1 MKKYNFLMAGV
12 AVLYVVL
19 AVCTGWILHG
29 QREQT
34 TMEYKVEIN
43 NLMTMLSLGTA
54 PEKLPLQDCVYV
66 KQVRFLSAEDAA
78 DQERQQGFFAGQNQY
93 ETMTKPLSVQGEWKG
108 YLCFDYR
115 MPGKENFIVWYE
127 VILAVLCAAVLGIL
141 WYVRKRMLEPFWRL
155 SNMPYELAKGHLR
168 GELPESREKY
178 FGRFIWGISMLR
190 DTLQSAR
197 KRELQLAGEK
207 KTLILSISH
216 DIKIP
221 LSAIKLQA
229 RRIYEGLVTDE
240 EERRACG
247 RSIEQHAD
255 EIEQFV
261 RKIME
266 ASGDQILSIEVENS
280 EFYLKDYVNQIK
292 EIYQPKCSQSMVDL
306 QVAKYENHLLKGDLD
321 RAVEVMENLLEN
333 ALKYGD
339 GRRIRIS
346 FYEEDY
352 CQVIEV
358 FNTGEAVNRQEIPHL
373 FDSFFRGS
381 NAKGKDGNGLGL
393 YICRQI
399 MLKMGGDIFVQTK
412 EDGMSF
418 CLVFAQ

>member
-1 MKKYNFLMAGV
+1 MAGV

-43 NLMTMLSLGTA
+43 DLMTMLSRGT
-54 PEKLPLQDCVYV
+54 ELERLPLQDCVYV

-78 DQERQQGFFAGQNQY
+78 DQERQQAFFAGQNQY

-108 YLCFDYR
+108 YLCFDYQIPR
-115 MPGKENFIVWYE
+115 SENLIVWYE
-127 VILAVLCAAVLGIL
+127 GILAVLCAAVLGIL

-229 RRIYEGLVTDE
+229 RRIYEGVVTDE

-280 EFYLKDYVNQIK
+280 EFYLKDYVNQIR
-292 EIYQPKCSQSMVDL
+292 EIYQPICSQSMVDL

>member
-43 NLMTMLSLGTA
+43 DLMMMLSRGT
-54 PEKLPLQDCVYV
+54 ELERLPLQDCVYV

-78 DQERQQGFFAGQNQY
+78 DQERQQAFFAGQNQY

-115 MPGKENFIVWYE
+115 MPGTENFIVWYE

-190 DTLQSAR
+190 DTLQSAK

-280 EFYLKDYVNQIK
+280 EFYLKDYVNQIR
-292 EIYQPKCSQSMVDL
+292 EIYQPICSQSMVDL

-352 CQVIEV
+352 CQVIKV

>member
-1 MKKYNFLMAGV
+1 MAGV
-12 AVLYVVL
+12 VVLYVVL

-43 NLMTMLSLGTA
+43 DLMTMLSLGTA

-78 DQERQQGFFAGQNQY
+78 DQERQQAFFAGQNQY

-115 MPGKENFIVWYE
+115 MPGTENFIVWYE

-292 EIYQPKCSQSMVDL
+292 EIYQPKCSQSMVEL

>member
-12 AVLYVVL
+12 VVLYVLV
-19 AVCTGWILHG
+19 AVCTGWILHSR
-29 QREQT
+29 REQT

-43 NLMTMLSLGTA
+43 DLMTMLSRGTEL
-54 PEKLPLQDCVYV
+54 EKLPLQDCVYV
-66 KQVRFLSAEDAA
+66 KQVRFLSAEDAEN
-78 DQERQQGFFAGQNQY
+78 QERQQAFFAGRNQY
-93 ETMTKPLSVQGEWKG
+93 ETMTKPLSVRDEWKG
-108 YLCFDYR
+108 YLCFDYQIPR
-115 MPGKENFIVWYE
+115 SENLIVWYE
-127 VILAVLCAAVLGIL
+127 GILAVLCAAVLGIL

-155 SNMPYELAKGHLR
+155 SSMPYELAKGHLR

-280 EFYLKDYVNQIK
+280 EFYLKDYVNQIR
-292 EIYQPKCSQSMVDL
+292 EIYQPICSQSMVDL

>member
-1 MKKYNFLMAGV
+1 MAGV
-12 AVLYVVL
+12 VVLYVLV
-19 AVCTGWILHG
+19 AVCTGWILHSR
-29 QREQT
+29 REQT

-43 NLMTMLSLGTA
+43 DLMTMLSRGT
-54 PEKLPLQDCVYV
+54 ELERLPLQDCVYV

-78 DQERQQGFFAGQNQY
+78 DQERQQAFFAGQNQY

-115 MPGKENFIVWYE
+115 MPGTENFIVWYE

-280 EFYLKDYVNQIK
+280 EFYLKDYVNQIR
-292 EIYQPKCSQSMVDL
+292 EIYQPICSQSMVDL

>member
-12 AVLYVVL
+12 VVLYVLV
-19 AVCTGWILHG
+19 AVCTGWILHSR
-29 QREQT
+29 REQT

-43 NLMTMLSLGTA
+43 DLMTMLSRGTEL
-54 PEKLPLQDCVYV
+54 EKLPLQDCVYV
-66 KQVRFLSAEDAA
+66 KQVRFLSAEDAEN
-78 DQERQQGFFAGQNQY
+78 QERQQAFFAGRNQY
-93 ETMTKPLSVQGEWKG
+93 ETMTKPLSVRDEWKG
-108 YLCFDYR
+108 YLCFDYQIPR
-115 MPGKENFIVWYE
+115 SENLIVWYE
-127 VILAVLCAAVLGIL
+127 GILAVLCVAVLGIL

-155 SNMPYELAKGHLR
+155 SSMPYELAKGHLR

-197 KRELQLAGEK
+197 KRELQLAREK

-266 ASGDQILSIEVENS
+266 AFSDQILSIEVENS
-280 EFYLKDYVNQIK
+280 EFYLGDYVNRIK

-306 QVAKYENHLLKGDLD
+306 QIAKYENHLLKGDLD

-399 MLKMGGDIFVQTK
+399 MLKMSGDIFVQTK
-412 EDGMSF
+412 QDGMSF

>member
-12 AVLYVVL
+12 VVLYVLV
-19 AVCTGWILHG
+19 AVCTGWILHSR
-29 QREQT
+29 REQT

-43 NLMTMLSLGTA
+43 DLMTMLSRGTEL
-54 PEKLPLQDCVYV
+54 EKLPLQDCVYV
-66 KQVRFLSAEDAA
+66 KQVRFLSAEDAEN
-78 DQERQQGFFAGQNQY
+78 QERQQAFFAGRNQY
-93 ETMTKPLSVQGEWKG
+93 ETMTKPLSVRDEWKG
-108 YLCFDYR
+108 YLCFDYQIPR
-115 MPGKENFIVWYE
+115 SENLIVWYE
-127 VILAVLCAAVLGIL
+127 GILAVLCAAVLGIL

-197 KRELQLAGEK
+197 KRELQLAREK

-229 RRIYEGLVTDE
+229 RKIYEGLVTDE

-266 ASGDQILSIEVENS
+266 AFSDQILSIEVENS
-280 EFYLKDYVNQIK
+280 EFYLGDYVNRIK
-292 EIYQPKCSQSMVDL
+292 EIYTPKCSQSMVDL
-306 QVAKYENHLLKGDLD
+306 QIAKYENHLLKGDLE

-339 GRRIRIS
+339 GRQIRIS

-358 FNTGEAVNRQEIPHL
+358 FNTGEVVSRQEIPHL

-381 NAKGKDGNGLGL
+381 NAKGKEGNGLGL

-399 MLKMGGDIFVQTK
+399 MLKMSGDIFVQTK
-412 EDGMSF
+412 QDGMSF

>member
-29 QREQT
+29 QKEQT

-78 DQERQQGFFAGQNQY
+78 DQERQQAFFAGQNQY

-247 RSIEQHAD
+247 RSIEQHAE

-280 EFYLKDYVNQIK
+280 EFYLKDYVNQIR
-292 EIYQPKCSQSMVDL
+292 EIYQPKCSQSMVEL

>member
-1 MKKYNFLMAGV
+1 MAGV

-43 NLMTMLSLGTA
+43 DLMTMLSRGT
-54 PEKLPLQDCVYV
+54 ELERLPLQDCVYV

-78 DQERQQGFFAGQNQY
+78 DQERQQAFFAGQNQY

-197 KRELQLAGEK
+197 KRELQLAGEE

-292 EIYQPKCSQSMVDL
+292 EIYQPKCSQSMVEL

>member
-1 MKKYNFLMAGV
+1 MAGV
-12 AVLYVVL
+12 VVWYVLV
-19 AVCTGWILHG
+19 AICTGWILHSR
-29 QREQT
+29 REQT

-43 NLMTMLSLGTA
+43 DLMTMLSRGTA
-54 PEKLPLQDCVYV
+54 LEKLPLQDCVYV
-66 KQVRFLSAEDAA
+66 KQVRFLSAEDAEN
-78 DQERQQGFFAGQNQY
+78 QERQQAFFAGRNQY
-93 ETMTKPLSVQGEWKG
+93 ETMTKPLSVRDEWKG
-108 YLCFDYR
+108 YLCFDYQIPR
-115 MPGKENFIVWYE
+115 SENLIVWYE
-127 VILAVLCAAVLGIL
+127 GILAVLCAAVLGIL

-155 SNMPYELAKGHLR
+155 SSMPYELAKGHLR

-197 KRELQLAGEK
+197 KRELQLAREK

-280 EFYLKDYVNQIK
+280 EFYLVDYVNRIK

-306 QVAKYENHLLKGDLD
+306 QIAKYENHLLKGDLE

-339 GRRIRIS
+339 GRQIRIS

-358 FNTGEAVNRQEIPHL
+358 YNTGEVVSRQEIPHL

-381 NAKGKDGNGLGL
+381 NAKGKEGNGLGL

-399 MLKMGGDIFVQTK
+399 MLKMSGDIFVQTK
-412 EDGMSF
+412 QDGMSF

>member
-43 NLMTMLSLGTA
+43 DLMTMLSRGTA
-54 PEKLPLQDCVYV
+54 LEKLPLQDCVYV

-78 DQERQQGFFAGQNQY
+78 DQERQQAFFAGQNQY

-115 MPGKENFIVWYE
+115 MPGTENFIVWYE

-292 EIYQPKCSQSMVDL
+292 EIYQPKCSQSMVEL

-339 GRRIRIS
+339 GRRIQIS

>member
-43 NLMTMLSLGTA
+43 DLMTMLSRGT
-54 PEKLPLQDCVYV
+54 ELERLPLQDCVYV

-78 DQERQQGFFAGQNQY
+78 DQERQQAFFAGQNQY

-115 MPGKENFIVWYE
+115 MPGTENFIVWYE

-280 EFYLKDYVNQIK
+280 EFYLKDYVNQIR
-292 EIYQPKCSQSMVDL
+292 EIYQPICSQSMVDL

>member
-12 AVLYVVL
+12 VVLYVLV
-19 AVCTGWILHG
+19 AVCTGWILHSR
-29 QREQT
+29 REQT

-43 NLMTMLSLGTA
+43 DLMTMLSRGT
-54 PEKLPLQDCVYV
+54 ELERLPLQDCVYV

-78 DQERQQGFFAGQNQY
+78 DQERQQAFFAGQNQY

-115 MPGKENFIVWYE
+115 MPGTENFIVWYE

-280 EFYLKDYVNQIK
+280 EFYLKDYVNQIR
-292 EIYQPKCSQSMVDL
+292 EIYQPICSQSMVDL

>member
-12 AVLYVVL
+12 VVLYVLV
-19 AVCTGWILHG
+19 AVCTGWILHSR
-29 QREQT
+29 REQT

-43 NLMTMLSLGTA
+43 DLMTMLSRGTEL
-54 PEKLPLQDCVYV
+54 EKLPLQDCVYV
-66 KQVRFLSAEDAA
+66 KQVRFLSAEDAEN
-78 DQERQQGFFAGQNQY
+78 QERQQAFFAGRNQY
-93 ETMTKPLSVQGEWKG
+93 ETMTKPLSVRDEWKG
-108 YLCFDYR
+108 YLCFDYQIPR
-115 MPGKENFIVWYE
+115 SENLIVWYE
-127 VILAVLCAAVLGIL
+127 GILAVLCAAVLGIL

-155 SNMPYELAKGHLR
+155 SSMPYELAKGHLR

-197 KRELQLAGEK
+197 KRELQIAREK

-280 EFYLKDYVNQIK
+280 EFYLGDYVNRIK
-292 EIYQPKCSQSMVDL
+292 EIYTPKCSQSMVDL
-306 QVAKYENHLLKGDLD
+306 QIAKYENHLLKGDLE

-381 NAKGKDGNGLGL
+381 NAKGKEGNGLGL

-399 MLKMGGDIFVQTK
+399 MLKMDGDIFVQTK
-412 EDGMSF
+412 QDGMSF

>member
-1 MKKYNFLMAGV
+1 MAGV

-43 NLMTMLSLGTA
+43 DLMTMLSRGT
-54 PEKLPLQDCVYV
+54 ELERLPLQDCVYV

-78 DQERQQGFFAGQNQY
+78 DQERQQAFFAGQNQY
-93 ETMTKPLSVQGEWKG
+93 ETMTKPLSVRDEWKG
-108 YLCFDYR
+108 YLCFDYQIPR
-115 MPGKENFIVWYE
+115 SENLIVWYE
-127 VILAVLCAAVLGIL
+127 GILAVLCAAVLGIL

-155 SNMPYELAKGHLR
+155 SSMPYELAKGHLR

-197 KRELQLAGEK
+197 KRELQLAREK

-280 EFYLKDYVNQIK
+280 EFYLGDYVNRIK
-292 EIYQPKCSQSMVDL
+292 EIYTPKCSQSMVDL
-306 QVAKYENHLLKGDLD
+306 QIAKYENHLLKGDLE

-339 GRRIRIS
+339 GRQIRIS

-358 FNTGEAVNRQEIPHL
+358 FNTGEVVSRQEIPHL

-381 NAKGKDGNGLGL
+381 NAKGKEGNGLGL

-399 MLKMGGDIFVQTK
+399 MLKMDGDIFVQTK
-412 EDGMSF
+412 QDGMSF

>member
-43 NLMTMLSLGTA
+43 DLMTMLSRGT
-54 PEKLPLQDCVYV
+54 ELERLPLQDCVYV

-78 DQERQQGFFAGQNQY
+78 DQERQQAFFAGQNQY

-115 MPGKENFIVWYE
+115 MPGTENFIVWYE

-280 EFYLKDYVNQIK
+280 EFYLKDYVNQIR
-292 EIYQPKCSQSMVDL
+292 EIYQPICSQSMVDL

-381 NAKGKDGNGLGL
+381 NAKGKEGNGLGL

>member
-12 AVLYVVL
+12 VVWYVLV
-19 AVCTGWILHG
+19 AVCTGWILHSR
-29 QREQT
+29 REQT

-43 NLMTMLSLGTA
+43 DLMTMLSRGT
-54 PEKLPLQDCVYV
+54 ELERLPLQDCVYV

-78 DQERQQGFFAGQNQY
+78 DQERQQAFFAGQNQY
-93 ETMTKPLSVQGEWKG
+93 ETMTKPLSVRDEWKG
-108 YLCFDYR
+108 YLCFDYQIPR
-115 MPGKENFIVWYE
+115 SENLIVWYE
-127 VILAVLCAAVLGIL
+127 GILAVLCAAVLGIL

-155 SNMPYELAKGHLR
+155 SSMPYELAKGHLR

-197 KRELQLAGEK
+197 KRELQLAREK

-280 EFYLKDYVNQIK
+280 EFYLGDYVNRIK
-292 EIYQPKCSQSMVDL
+292 EIYTPKCSQSMVDL
-306 QVAKYENHLLKGDLD
+306 QIAKYENHLLKGDLE

-339 GRRIRIS
+339 GRQIRIS

-358 FNTGEAVNRQEIPHL
+358 FNTGEVVSRQEIPHL

-381 NAKGKDGNGLGL
+381 NAKGKEGNGLGL

-399 MLKMGGDIFVQTK
+399 MLKMDGDIFVQTK
-412 EDGMSF
+412 QDGMSF

>member
-1 MKKYNFLMAGV
+1 MAGV

-43 NLMTMLSLGTA
+43 DLMMMLSRGT
-54 PEKLPLQDCVYV
+54 ELERLPLQDCVYV

-78 DQERQQGFFAGQNQY
+78 DQERQQAFFAGQNQY

-115 MPGKENFIVWYE
+115 MPGTENFIVWYE

-190 DTLQSAR
+190 DTLQSAK
-197 KRELQLAGEK
+197 KRELKLAGEK

-247 RSIEQHAD
+247 RSIERHAD

-280 EFYLKDYVNQIK
+280 EFYLKDYVNQIR
-292 EIYQPKCSQSMVDL
+292 EIYQPICSQSMVDL

-352 CQVIEV
+352 CQVIKV
-358 FNTGEAVNRQEIPHL
+358 FNTGEAVDRQEIPHL

>member
-1 MKKYNFLMAGV
+1 
-12 AVLYVVL
+12 
-19 AVCTGWILHG
+19 
-29 QREQT
+29 
-34 TMEYKVEIN
+34 
-43 NLMTMLSLGTA
+43 
-54 PEKLPLQDCVYV
+54 
-66 KQVRFLSAEDAA
+66 
-78 DQERQQGFFAGQNQY
+78 
-93 ETMTKPLSVQGEWKG
+93 MTKPLSVQGEWKG

-115 MPGKENFIVWYE
+115 MPGTENFIVWYE

-190 DTLQSAR
+190 DTLQSAK
-197 KRELQLAGEK
+197 KRELKLAGEK

-280 EFYLKDYVNQIK
+280 EFYLKDYVNQIR
-292 EIYQPKCSQSMVDL
+292 EIYQPICSQSMVDL

-352 CQVIEV
+352 CQVIKV

>member
-54 PEKLPLQDCVYV
+54 LEKLPLQDCVYV

-78 DQERQQGFFAGQNQY
+78 DQERQQDFFAGQNQY

>member
-1 MKKYNFLMAGV
+1 MAGV
-12 AVLYVVL
+12 VVLYVVL

-43 NLMTMLSLGTA
+43 DLMTMLSRGTA
-54 PEKLPLQDCVYV
+54 LEKLPLQDCVYV

-78 DQERQQGFFAGQNQY
+78 DQERQQAFFAGQNQY

-292 EIYQPKCSQSMVDL
+292 EIYQPKCSQSMVEL

>member
-43 NLMTMLSLGTA
+43 DLMMMLSRGT
-54 PEKLPLQDCVYV
+54 ELERLPLQDCVYV

-78 DQERQQGFFAGQNQY
+78 DQERQQAFFAGQNQY

-115 MPGKENFIVWYE
+115 MPGKEKFIVWYE
-127 VILAVLCAAVLGIL
+127 VILPVLCAAVLGIL

-229 RRIYEGLVTDE
+229 RRIYEGVVTDE

-247 RSIEQHAD
+247 RSIEQHAE

-280 EFYLKDYVNQIK
+280 EFYLKDYVNQIR
-292 EIYQPKCSQSMVDL
+292 EIYQPKCSQSMVEL

>member
-43 NLMTMLSLGTA
+43 DLMTMLSRGT
-54 PEKLPLQDCVYV
+54 ELERLPLQDCVYV

-78 DQERQQGFFAGQNQY
+78 DQERQQAFFAGQNQY

-115 MPGKENFIVWYE
+115 MPGTENFIVWYE

-280 EFYLKDYVNQIK
+280 EFYLVDYVNRIK
-292 EIYQPKCSQSMVDL
+292 EIYTPKCSQSMVDL
-306 QVAKYENHLLKGDLD
+306 QIAKYENHLLKGDLE

-339 GRRIRIS
+339 GRQIRIS

-358 FNTGEAVNRQEIPHL
+358 FNTGEVVSRQEIPHL

-381 NAKGKDGNGLGL
+381 NAKGKEGNGLGL

-399 MLKMGGDIFVQTK
+399 MLKMDGDIFVQTK
-412 EDGMSF
+412 QDGMSF

>member
-12 AVLYVVL
+12 VVWYVLV
-19 AVCTGWILHG
+19 AVCTGWILHSR
-29 QREQT
+29 REQT

-43 NLMTMLSLGTA
+43 DLMTMLSQGTA
-54 PEKLPLQDCVYV
+54 LEKLPLQDCVYV
-66 KQVRFLSAEDAA
+66 KQVRFLSAEDAEN
-78 DQERQQGFFAGQNQY
+78 QERQQAFFAGRNQY
-93 ETMTKPLSVQGEWKG
+93 ETMTKPLSVRDEWKG
-108 YLCFDYR
+108 YLCFDYQIPR
-115 MPGKENFIVWYE
+115 SENLIVWYE
-127 VILAVLCAAVLGIL
+127 GILAVLCAAVLGIL
-141 WYVRKRMLEPFWRL
+141 WYVRKRILEPFWRL

-197 KRELQLAGEK
+197 KRELQLAREK

-266 ASGDQILSIEVENS
+266 AFSDQILSIEVENS
-280 EFYLKDYVNQIK
+280 EFYLGDYVNRIK
-292 EIYQPKCSQSMVDL
+292 EIYTPKCSQSMVDL
-306 QVAKYENHLLKGDLD
+306 QIAKYENHLLKGDLE

-339 GRRIRIS
+339 GRQIRIS

-358 FNTGEAVNRQEIPHL
+358 FNTGEVVSRQEIPHL

-381 NAKGKDGNGLGL
+381 NAKGKEGNGLGL

-399 MLKMGGDIFVQTK
+399 MLKMSGDIFVQTK
-412 EDGMSF
+412 QDGMSF

>member
-78 DQERQQGFFAGQNQY
+78 DQERQQAFFAGQNQY

-247 RSIEQHAD
+247 RSIEQHAE

-280 EFYLKDYVNQIK
+280 EFYLKDYVNQIR
-292 EIYQPKCSQSMVDL
+292 EIYQPKCSQSMVEL

>member
-43 NLMTMLSLGTA
+43 DLMTMLSRGT
-54 PEKLPLQDCVYV
+54 ELERLPLQDCVYV

-78 DQERQQGFFAGQNQY
+78 DQERQQAFFAGQNQY

-197 KRELQLAGEK
+197 KRELQLAGEE

-292 EIYQPKCSQSMVDL
+292 EIYQPKCSQSMVEL

>member
-1 MKKYNFLMAGV
+1 
-12 AVLYVVL
+12 
-19 AVCTGWILHG
+19 
-29 QREQT
+29 
-34 TMEYKVEIN
+34 
-43 NLMTMLSLGTA
+43 
-54 PEKLPLQDCVYV
+54 
-66 KQVRFLSAEDAA
+66 
-78 DQERQQGFFAGQNQY
+78 
-93 ETMTKPLSVQGEWKG
+93 
-108 YLCFDYR
+108 
-115 MPGKENFIVWYE
+115 
-127 VILAVLCAAVLGIL
+127 
-141 WYVRKRMLEPFWRL
+141 
-155 SNMPYELAKGHLR
+155 MPYELAKGHLR

-280 EFYLKDYVNQIK
+280 EFYLKDYVNQIR
-292 EIYQPKCSQSMVDL
+292 EIYQPICSQSMVDL

-381 NAKGKDGNGLGL
+381 NAKGKEGNGLGL

>member
-1 MKKYNFLMAGV
+1 MAGV
-12 AVLYVVL
+12 VVWYVLV
-19 AVCTGWILHG
+19 AVCTGWILHSR
-29 QREQT
+29 REQT

-43 NLMTMLSLGTA
+43 DLMTMLSRGT
-54 PEKLPLQDCVYV
+54 ELERLPLQDCVYV

-78 DQERQQGFFAGQNQY
+78 DQERQQAFFAGQNQY
-93 ETMTKPLSVQGEWKG
+93 ETMTKPLSVRDEWKG
-108 YLCFDYR
+108 YLCFDYQIPR
-115 MPGKENFIVWYE
+115 SENLIVWYE
-127 VILAVLCAAVLGIL
+127 GILAVLCAAVLGIL

-155 SNMPYELAKGHLR
+155 SSMPYELAKGHLR

-197 KRELQLAGEK
+197 KRELQLAREK

-280 EFYLKDYVNQIK
+280 EFYLGDYVNRIK
-292 EIYQPKCSQSMVDL
+292 EIYTPKCSQSMVDL
-306 QVAKYENHLLKGDLD
+306 QIAKYENHLLKGDLE

-339 GRRIRIS
+339 GRQIRIS

-358 FNTGEAVNRQEIPHL
+358 FNTGEVVSRQEIPHL

-381 NAKGKDGNGLGL
+381 NAKGKEGNGLGL

-399 MLKMGGDIFVQTK
+399 MLKMDGDIFVQTK
-412 EDGMSF
+412 QDGMSF

>member
-12 AVLYVVL
+12 VVLYVLV
-19 AVCTGWILHG
+19 AVCTGWILHSR
-29 QREQT
+29 REQT

-43 NLMTMLSLGTA
+43 DLMTMLSRGTEL
-54 PEKLPLQDCVYV
+54 EKLPLQDCVYV
-66 KQVRFLSAEDAA
+66 KQVRFLSAEDAEN
-78 DQERQQGFFAGQNQY
+78 QERQQAFFAGRNQY
-93 ETMTKPLSVQGEWKG
+93 ETMTKPLSVRDEWKG
-108 YLCFDYR
+108 YLCFDYQIPR
-115 MPGKENFIVWYE
+115 SENLIVWYE
-127 VILAVLCAAVLGIL
+127 GILAVLCAAVLGIL
-141 WYVRKRMLEPFWRL
+141 WYVRKRVLEPFWRL

-266 ASGDQILSIEVENS
+266 AFSDQILSIEVENS
-280 EFYLKDYVNQIK
+280 EFYLGDYVNRIK
-292 EIYQPKCSQSMVDL
+292 EIYQPKCSHSMVDL
-306 QVAKYENHLLKGDLD
+306 QIAKYENHLLKGDLE

-339 GRRIRIS
+339 GRQIRIS

-358 FNTGEAVNRQEIPHL
+358 FNTGEVVSRQEIPHL

>member
-12 AVLYVVL
+12 VVLYVLV
-19 AVCTGWILHG
+19 AVCTGWILHSR
-29 QREQT
+29 REQT

-43 NLMTMLSLGTA
+43 DLMTMLSRGTEL
-54 PEKLPLQDCVYV
+54 EKLPLQDCVYV
-66 KQVRFLSAEDAA
+66 KQVRFLSAEDAEN
-78 DQERQQGFFAGQNQY
+78 QERQQAFFAGRNQY
-93 ETMTKPLSVQGEWKG
+93 ETMTKPLSVRDEWKG
-108 YLCFDYR
+108 YLCFDYQIPR
-115 MPGKENFIVWYE
+115 SENLIVWYE
-127 VILAVLCAAVLGIL
+127 GILAVLCVAVLGIL

-155 SNMPYELAKGHLR
+155 SSMPYELAKGHLR

-197 KRELQLAGEK
+197 KRELQLAREK

-266 ASGDQILSIEVENS
+266 AFSDQILSIEVENS
-280 EFYLKDYVNQIK
+280 EFYLGDYVNRIK
-292 EIYQPKCSQSMVDL
+292 EIYTPKCSQSMVDL
-306 QVAKYENHLLKGDLD
+306 QIAKYENHLLKGDLE

-339 GRRIRIS
+339 GRQIRIS

-358 FNTGEAVNRQEIPHL
+358 FNTGEVVNRQEIPHL

-399 MLKMGGDIFVQTK
+399 MLKMSGDIFVQTK
-412 EDGMSF
+412 QDGMSF

>member
-12 AVLYVVL
+12 LVLYVAL
-19 AVCTGWILHG
+19 AVCTGWILHSQSG
-29 QREQT
+29 QMA
-34 TMEYKVEIN
+34 MEYKVEIN
-43 NLMTMLSLGTA
+43 DLMAMLSGGTT
-54 PEKLPLQDCVYV
+54 PEELPVQDCEYV
-66 KQVRFLSAEDAA
+66 KRVRFLPAEDVA
-78 DQERQQGFFAGQNQY
+78 DQERQQVFFAGQNQY
-93 ETMTKPLSVQGEWKG
+93 GTMTRPLYIQDEWKG

-115 MPGKENFIVWYE
+115 MPEKENGIVWYE
-127 VILAVLCAAVLGIL
+127 GILAVLCVTVLGIL
-141 WYVRKRMLEPFWRL
+141 WYVRKQMLEPFLRL
-155 SNMPYELAKGHLR
+155 SNMPYELAKGHLQ

-178 FGRFIWGISMLR
+178 FGKFIWGISMLR

-197 KRELQLAGEK
+197 KRELRLTREK

-221 LSAIKLQA
+221 LSAIRLQA

-247 RSIEQHAD
+247 RRIEQHAD
-255 EIEQFV
+255 EIGHFV
-261 RKIME
+261 KKIME
-266 ASGDQILSIEVENS
+266 ASGDQIFSIEVENG
-280 EFYLKDYVNQIK
+280 EFYLKDYVNHIK
-292 EIYQPKCSQSMVDL
+292 EEYIPKCSRSMVDF
-306 QVAKYENHLLKGDLD
+306 QIAKYENHLLKGDMD
-321 RAVEVMENLLEN
+321 RAVEVIENVLEN

-339 GRRIRIS
+339 GRQIRIS

-352 CQVIEV
+352 CQILEV
-358 FNTGEAVNRQEIPHL
+358 FNTGDVVDRQEIPHL

-399 MLKMGGDIFVQTK
+399 MLKMGGDIFAQTRK
-412 EDGMSF
+412 DGMSF
-418 CLVFAQ
+418 CLVFTQ

>member
-12 AVLYVVL
+12 VVLYVLV
-19 AVCTGWILHG
+19 AVCTGWILHSR
-29 QREQT
+29 REQT

-43 NLMTMLSLGTA
+43 DLMTMLSRGTEL
-54 PEKLPLQDCVYV
+54 EKLPLQDCVYV
-66 KQVRFLSAEDAA
+66 KQVRFLSAEDAEN
-78 DQERQQGFFAGQNQY
+78 QERQQAFFAGRNQY
-93 ETMTKPLSVQGEWKG
+93 ETMTKPLSVRDEWKG
-108 YLCFDYR
+108 YLCFDYQIPR
-115 MPGKENFIVWYE
+115 SENLIVWYE
-127 VILAVLCAAVLGIL
+127 GILAVLCAAVLGIL

-155 SNMPYELAKGHLR
+155 SSMPYELAKGHLR

-197 KRELQLAGEK
+197 KRELQIAREK

-280 EFYLKDYVNQIK
+280 EFYLGDYVNRIK
-292 EIYQPKCSQSMVDL
+292 EIYTPKCSQSMVDL
-306 QVAKYENHLLKGDLD
+306 QIAKYENHLLKGDLE

-339 GRRIRIS
+339 GRQIRIS

-358 FNTGEAVNRQEIPHL
+358 FNTGEVVSRQEIPHL

-381 NAKGKDGNGLGL
+381 NAKGKEGNGLGL

-399 MLKMGGDIFVQTK
+399 MLKMDGDIFVQTK
-412 EDGMSF
+412 QDGMSF

>member
-1 MKKYNFLMAGV
+1 MAGV

-43 NLMTMLSLGTA
+43 DLMTMLSRGT
-54 PEKLPLQDCVYV
+54 ELERLPLQDCVYV

-78 DQERQQGFFAGQNQY
+78 DQERQQAFFAGQNQY

-115 MPGKENFIVWYE
+115 MPGTENFIVWYE

-280 EFYLKDYVNQIK
+280 EFYLKDYVNQIR
-292 EIYQPKCSQSMVDL
+292 EIYQPICSQSMVDL

>member
-78 DQERQQGFFAGQNQY
+78 DQERQQAFFAGQNQY

-197 KRELQLAGEK
+197 KRELQLAREK

-247 RSIEQHAD
+247 RSIEQHAE

-280 EFYLKDYVNQIK
+280 EFYLKDYVNQIR
-292 EIYQPKCSQSMVDL
+292 EIYQPKCSQSMVEL

>member
-1 MKKYNFLMAGV
+1 MAGV

-78 DQERQQGFFAGQNQY
+78 DQERQQAFFAGQNQY

-247 RSIEQHAD
+247 RSIEQHAE

-280 EFYLKDYVNQIK
+280 EFYLKDYVNQIR
-292 EIYQPKCSQSMVDL
+292 EIYQLKCSQSMVEL

>member
-1 MKKYNFLMAGV
+1 MAGV
-12 AVLYVVL
+12 VVLYVLV
-19 AVCTGWILHG
+19 AVCTGWILHSR
-29 QREQT
+29 REQT

-43 NLMTMLSLGTA
+43 DLMTMLSRGTEL
-54 PEKLPLQDCVYV
+54 EKLPLQDCVYV
-66 KQVRFLSAEDAA
+66 KQVRFLSAEDAEN
-78 DQERQQGFFAGQNQY
+78 QERQQAFFAGRNQY
-93 ETMTKPLSVQGEWKG
+93 ETMTKPLSVRDEWKG
-108 YLCFDYR
+108 YLCFDYQIPR
-115 MPGKENFIVWYE
+115 SENLIVWYE
-127 VILAVLCAAVLGIL
+127 GILAVLCAAVLGIL
-141 WYVRKRMLEPFWRL
+141 WYVRKRVLEPFWRL

-266 ASGDQILSIEVENS
+266 AFSDQILSIEVENS
-280 EFYLKDYVNQIK
+280 EFYLGDYVNRIK
-292 EIYQPKCSQSMVDL
+292 EIYQPKCSHSMVDL
-306 QVAKYENHLLKGDLD
+306 QIAKYENHLLKGDLE

-339 GRRIRIS
+339 GRQIRIS

-358 FNTGEAVNRQEIPHL
+358 FNTGEVVSRQEIPHL

>member
-12 AVLYVVL
+12 VVLYVLV
-19 AVCTGWILHG
+19 AVCTGWILHSR
-29 QREQT
+29 REQT

-43 NLMTMLSLGTA
+43 DLMTMLSRGTEL
-54 PEKLPLQDCVYV
+54 EKLPLQDCVYV
-66 KQVRFLSAEDAA
+66 KQVRFLSAEDAEN
-78 DQERQQGFFAGQNQY
+78 QERQQAFFAGRNQY
-93 ETMTKPLSVQGEWKG
+93 ETMTKPLSVRDEWKG
-108 YLCFDYR
+108 YLCFDYQIPR
-115 MPGKENFIVWYE
+115 SENLIVWYE
-127 VILAVLCAAVLGIL
+127 GILAVLCAAVLGIL
-141 WYVRKRMLEPFWRL
+141 WYVRKRILEPFWRL

-266 ASGDQILSIEVENS
+266 AFSDQILSIEVENS
-280 EFYLKDYVNQIK
+280 EFYLGDYVNRIK
-292 EIYQPKCSQSMVDL
+292 EIYQPKCSHSMVDL
-306 QVAKYENHLLKGDLD
+306 QIAKYENHLLKGDLE

-339 GRRIRIS
+339 GRQIRIS

-358 FNTGEAVNRQEIPHL
+358 FNTGEVVSRQEIPHL